1 MKPAMLET
9 VQSLSL
15 LTLAEIIGP
24 ILLAAGLVWGI
35 MHSRRRNRAADD
47 SFARAQASRETDP
60 PPVRQEERTRR
71 RTLFAVG
78 AVVAIIVIAVATLGP
93 QIASKSFHEGTVGS
107 PGNPERPGSEPI
119 KK

>member
-24 ILLAAGLVWGI
+24 ILLAAGLIWGI
-35 MHSRRRNRAADD
+35 MHSRRRNRGADEA
-47 SFARAQASRETDP
+47 FARAQANREADSP
-60 PPVRQEERTRR
+60 PMRQQERTRR
-71 RTLFAVG
+71 RALFAVG
-78 AVVAIIVIAVATLGP
+78 AGVAIVVILVAILGP

-107 PGNPERPGSEPI
+107 PGNPERPGSQPI